1 MAEELLINVNV
12 TGEENISNVDKG
24 LDKVT
29 NTAKKT
35 TNAMTA
41 LRKEMRDAKAAMF
54 EAEEGTE
61 AYNNAM
67 LKAAA
72 IADQMRDV
80 NDKVK
85 VAQKDV
91 GVVANNVA
99 GSISGLAGA
108 FSTVQGAMGLFGLE
122 SDSTTKAIL
131 KMQQIMAVTSGI
143 AQMADALDSVKDLY
157 GAVKL
162 NITNMIAAKE
172 AEIVASKASTV
183 ANVTEAGAITAT
195 GVAAKT
201 SAKAIM
207 LSLGPLALVTAA
219 VAAISYGVMKL
230 IEKISEVP
238 RDIKIN
244 IEMDKEVS
252 GKLVDDFKKAYEF
265 SLQYNAAVKSGNKDR
280 IKGLTEVGEK
290 EFGLNKDRLKMI
302 SDNVDNWRLA
312 FNDYL
317 KMAKLTYQQEF
328 YIKRKAEAEATTEI
342 RRNRIEEL
350 GKQRKDLINELKK
363 LGQKESD
370 IEAAASADPIQMPLI
385 GSLDGKTEMGKLR
398 MLYEISNQYF
408 DIVHEQ
414 YTKRDELSNANA
426 DLVKFEQQNQ
436 KDLEKL
442 YNSSKTF
449 YKPDKEKTP
458 KVEKETKLKKSI
470 EQPQLNVAPT
480 IEGLDKLDDSSKEF
494 ADINEKI
501 VENEKLTSEQLARIN
516 ENKNAG
522 DTRKLLNERKYL
534 QKTLEIA
541 QKELESAKQKYV
553 ELKATYDAETNLL
566 NERITKYNSSYQA
579 EIDLQ
584 TQTKNQIEIIKAQM
598 QSVEDNFNNTKDEKQ
613 KESLQKQ
620 YSNYE
625 NQLAILKNYLSES
638 ENAMKDLDTEKDAIS
653 KSTEKVN
660 EIGNSVKDA
669 GDKVMETNQAIIES
683 NTQLALN
690 SKDVWTSMM
699 QDVQT
704 YFSTAQEAFDAMA
717 DLNQAEIDSNNAK
730 YDAIEEQIENSNMS
744 EEEKT
749 AALKK
754 NEKERYKEN
763 LKAFEAQKKWQIA
776 SVLASSAASIAK
788 TWEGYS
794 SMGLVGAILAGV
806 QTATIIASTI
816 AQIKTI
822 KAQRMDAPSES
833 TATSSASGSASSAA
847 TIATASLNPSKTSM
861 TTSDENINMMSNSTS
876 VKDRIQTVVK
886 VSEINNVQNK
896 VNVSDKN
903 SSY

>member
-12 TGEENISNVDKG
+12 TGEENIGNVDKG

-67 LKAAA
+67 LKAAS

-99 GSISGLAGA
+99 GAISGLAGA

-143 AQMADALDSVKDLY
+143 AQMADALDSIKDLY

-162 NITNMIAAKE
+162 NITNMIAAKQ

-230 IEKISEVP
+230 IEYITEIPEEVKI
-238 RDIKIN
+238 DIKYD
-244 IEMDKEVS
+244 EEVAN
-252 GKLVDDFKKAYEF
+252 KLTDDLSKAYKF
-265 SLQYNAAVKSGNKDR
+265 VYNYRDAVKKGNKDR
-280 IKGLTEVGEK
+280 IKELEEIGKK
-290 EFGLNKDRLKMI
+290 EFYLNKDRLKMI
-302 SDNVDNWRLA
+302 SDNVGSWRSAFANYLEIAKRTYKEEILIKNLA
-312 FNDYL
+312 DKEMREEAVKNASVDLISKRETML
-317 KMAKLTYQQEF
+317 KLL
-328 YIKRKAEAEATTEI
+328 EAEKA
-342 RRNRIEEL
+342 NAKEL
-350 GKQRKDLINELKK
+350 NKASSGKLDVD
-363 LGQKESD
+363 SD
-370 IEAAASADPIQMPLI
+370 TP
-385 GSLDGKTEMGKLR
+385 TKLR
-398 MLYEISNQYF
+398 MLNS
-408 DIVHEQ
+408 
-414 YTKRDELSNANA
+414 YTIELKATIKEMFKLADERRAAENA
-426 DLVKFEQQNQ
+426 LLKFEATTPVPRDYIYNYNKENKN
-436 KDLEKL
+436 KDNK
-442 YNSSKTF
+442 NK
-449 YKPDKEKTP
+449 DKKDVP
-458 KVEKETKLKKSI
+458 KLKKSI
-470 EQPQLNVAPT
+470 EQPTLDVAPT
-480 IEGLDKLDDSSKEF
+480 IKGLDKLDDSSKEF

-501 VENEKLTSEQLARIN
+501 VNNEKLTSEQLARIN

-534 QKTLEIA
+534 QQTLEIA

-553 ELKATYDAETNLL
+553 GLKATYDNETNLL

-584 TQTKNQIEIIKAQM
+584 TQTKNQIEIIKSQM
-598 QSVEDNFNNTKDEKQ
+598 QAVEDNFNNTKDEKQ

-620 YSNYE
+620 YTNYE

-638 ENAMKDLDTEKDAIS
+638 ENAVKNLDTEKDAIS

-660 EIGNSVKDA
+660 EIGNNVKDA
-669 GDKVMETNQAIIES
+669 GDKVIETNNAIVDS

-690 SKDVWTSMM
+690 SKDVWASMM

-704 YFSTAQEAFDAMA
+704 YASTAQGVFDAMA

-744 EEEKT
+744 EDEKT

-776 SVLASSAASIAK
+776 SVLASSATSIAK

-847 TIATASLNPSKTSM
+847 TIAATSVSPSKTSM
-861 TTSDENINMMSNSTS
+861 TTSDENINMMSNSTR